1 MSFVAGET
9 VGAYRIIEP
18 LGQGGMASVFKAYH
32 ASLDRY
38 VAIKV
43 LHMAFN
49 EDRSFLSRFTREA
62 RVVARLEHPNIVPI
76 YDFAEHEGRPYLVLK
91 YIEGETLKASLERGP
106 LDTAEILAVLDAVG
120 SALAYAHR
128 QGVLHRDVKPSNVL
142 MAKDGQI
149 YLADFGLARIAQSG
163 ESSLTADRLVGT
175 PQYISPEQAMS
186 KADLDGRTDIY
197 SFGVLLYE
205 LLAGR
210 VPFNADTPFAVIHDH
225 IYSPLPLPRQ
235 VNPNLPEVVERVLL
249 KALAKERDDRF
260 SDVSSM
266 VVAMRAAL
274 TQGTLPDSIQGS
286 LPPTLI
292 TGPVVN
298 GQSTTLPPAGIPSI
312 SSAPTAAMPGYPP
325 SGSQPGVVTP
335 PAGSQSGTVA
345 YPAGFQ
351 PGVPVYPPSG
361 SQPGTVYPPSGS
373 QPGAPVYPPSG
384 SQPGMPSGSQPSKVA
399 SLLGEIRLEAPPEAS
414 KKPRKARRNTC
425 GVIAVILIVIGILAA
440 VAGVNHFLKN
450 GFSNPLPPGA
460 IDMPDG
466 EELGAQQVDEAIDAW
481 KHGDRAGASVQLMI
495 AIKMAGDK
503 PRFYEDSLNK
513 LVDNESWM
521 LAGMMLFAQDAPKSL
536 RDLVQ
541 QRDRIDTVHQVLYM
555 CADDPLSKDLFKA
568 NADRPLLF
576 RVALIRYELL
586 YANPN
591 KAREDLMPILDGAD
605 LLRLYPEARL
615 LEVEILMKTNPEQA
629 RPKLN
634 ELLKLSE
641 GPRDIIPDWVREF
654 ARELDRKLPK

>member
-1 MSFVAGET
+1 MSFVPGET

-43 LHMAFN
+43 LHIAFN

-120 SALAYAHR
+120 AALAYAHR

-163 ESSLTADRLVGT
+163 ESSLTTDRLVGT
-175 PQYISPEQAMS
+175 PQYISPEQALS

-205 LLAGR
+205 LLVGR

-225 IYSPLPLPRQ
+225 IYSPLPLPRL

-260 SDVSSM
+260 SDVSAM
-266 VVAMRAAL
+266 VTAMRAAL

-298 GQSTTLPPAGIPSI
+298 GQSTTLPPVGMPSIPSD
-312 SSAPTAAMPGYPP
+312 PTAAMPGYPQP
-325 SGSQPGVVTP
+325 GSQPGTVAYP
-335 PAGSQSGTVA
+335 PGDSQSGTVA
-345 YPAGFQ
+345 YSTGSQ
-351 PGVPVYPPSG
+351 PGVTTPPTGSQPGMPVISPSG
-361 SQPGTVYPPSGS
+361 SQPGR
-373 QPGAPVYPPSG
+373 
-384 SQPGMPSGSQPSKVA
+384 VA
-399 SLLGEIRLEAPPEAS
+399 SLLGEIRLEAPPETP
-414 KKPRKARRNTC
+414 KKPRKRRNTC
-425 GVIAVILIVIGILAA
+425 GVIALILIVIGILAA

-450 GFSNPLPPGA
+450 GFTNPLPPGA
-460 IDMPDG
+460 VDMPDG
-466 EELGAQQVDEAIDAW
+466 EELGAQQVDEAIGDW
-481 KHGDRAGASVQLMI
+481 KSGDRAGASVKLMI
-495 AIKMAGDK
+495 AIKMAGDN
-503 PRFYEDSLNK
+503 PGFYEDSLHK

-536 RDLVQ
+536 RELVQ
-541 QRDRIDTVHQVLYM
+541 NRDKIDTVHQVLYM
-555 CADDPLSKDLFKA
+555 CASDLLSKDLFKA

-576 RVALIRYELL
+576 RAALIRYELL
-586 YANPN
+586 YGNPN
-591 KAREDLMPILDGAD
+591 KAKEDLMPILDGAD

-615 LEVEILMKTNPEQA
+615 LEVEILVKTNPEQV
-629 RPKLN
+629 RQKLN
-634 ELLKLSE
+634 ELIKLSD
-641 GPRDIIPDWVREF
+641 GPRDVIPDWVREF
-654 ARELDRKLPK
+654 AHQLDKKLPK

>member
-38 VAIKV
+38 VAIKA
-43 LHMAFN
+43 LHVAFN

-76 YDFAEHEGRPYLVLK
+76 YDYAEHEGRPYLVMK

-106 LDTAEILAVLDAVG
+106 LDTAEIVSVLEAVG

-175 PQYISPEQAMS
+175 PQYISPEQALS
-186 KADLDGRTDIY
+186 KVDLDGRTDIY

-225 IYSPLPLPRQ
+225 IYSPLPLPRL

-260 SDVSSM
+260 SDVSSL
-266 VVAMRAAL
+266 VAAMRAAL

-286 LPPTLI
+286 LPPTLV

-298 GQSTTLPPAGIPSI
+298 GQSTTLPPVGMPTI

-325 SGSQPGVVTP
+325 SGSQPGMVTP
-335 PAGSQSGTVA
+335 PPGSQSGTVA
-345 YPAGFQ
+345 YPPGFQ
-351 PGVPVYPPSG
+351 PGAPA
-361 SQPGTVYPPSGS
+361 YPPSGS
-373 QPGAPVYPPSG
+373 QPGAAYPPSG

-399 SLLGEIRLEAPPEAS
+399 SLLGEIRLEAPPEAP
-414 KKPRKARRNTC
+414 KKPHKRRNTC
-425 GVIAVILIVIGILAA
+425 GVIALVLIVIGILAA
-440 VAGVNHFLKN
+440 IGGVNHFLKN
-450 GFSNPLPPGA
+450 GFTNPLPPGA

-466 EELGAQQVDEAIDAW
+466 EELGAQQVDEAIEAW
-481 KHGDRAGASVQLMI
+481 KQGDRAGASVQLMI
-495 AIKMAGDK
+495 AIKMAGDN
-503 PRFYEDSLNK
+503 PGFYEDSLNK
-513 LVDNESWM
+513 LVDNQSWM

-536 RDLVQ
+536 RELAQ

-555 CADDPLSKDLFKA
+555 CASDPLSKDLFKSGG
-568 NADRPLLF
+568 DRPLLL

-586 YANPN
+586 YGNPN
-591 KAREDLMPILDGAD
+591 KAREDLQPILDGVD
-605 LLRLYPEARL
+605 LIRIYPEAHL
-615 LEVEILMKTNPEQA
+615 LEVEILVKTNPDQA

-634 ELLKLSE
+634 ELLKLSN
-641 GPRDIIPDWVREF
+641 GPRDVLPDWVREF
-654 ARELDRKLPK
+654 ARELDKKIMK